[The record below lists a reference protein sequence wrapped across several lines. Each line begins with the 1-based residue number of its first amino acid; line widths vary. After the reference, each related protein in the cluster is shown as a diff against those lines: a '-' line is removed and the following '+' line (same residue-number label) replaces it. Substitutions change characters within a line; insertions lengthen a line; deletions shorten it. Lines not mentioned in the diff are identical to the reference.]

1 MNGDWPAQGKDCDD
15 SIQGQ
20 VSGDSVDQVPMWT
33 HTPCME
39 ERSKLINLDRQHMTR
54 GADEDALRPEGTE
67 PLLLDEAI
75 SNMSDG
81 VAVYGPDGRLEFCN
95 HSFREIHGY
104 SEAQTQ
110 FGIATYDELGPQD
123 KAKPITQYTRVSFE
137 EKLHQLRT
145 NGLNIVKKRSGDRIY
160 ERRQWATASGG
171 MVSLI
176 ADITAHHRLEL
187 VQQGRNKVLEMLA
200 RGQSLDAILTTL
212 VESCEAAFP
221 AMLGSLHLIDDTG
234 TRLLSGA
241 APSLPDFFVEASNG
255 LEIGMAAGS
264 CGTAAYLKERVIVSD
279 IMTHPYWAKYTELA
293 EKADLKAC
301 WSQPILS
308 TDGNILGT
316 FAMYYRNV
324 TEPSDEELKFISE
337 TANLA
342 GVAIEAHHAN
352 TARLAAQHNAER
364 ANQAKSQFLAT
375 MSHEFRTP
383 LNAIL
388 GISDMLRGRYL
399 GDIDSDEYIAYAADI
414 YNSGRHLLDLIND
427 ILDISEIEAGKRTFN
442 FETFYTDTPL
452 TECIK
457 SVRPLAD
464 AESIELTS
472 DIETDLP
479 ALYADKRAF
488 TQIVLNL
495 LSNAIK
501 FTLRGGAVTVSVD
514 HVNDSIV
521 LRVTDTGI
529 GIPAHIQ
536 DSITKPFAQG
546 QSNPLVTQKGT
557 GLGLAIV
564 DSLVK
569 THGGTMAFDSKI
581 DVGTTVTVSLP
592 LRGDARAP

>member
-1 MNGDWPAQGKDCDD
+1 MNRDWPAQAIDCDD
-15 SIQGQ
+15 SIQDQ
-20 VSGDSVDQVPMWT
+20 VAGDSVDQVFLRT
-33 HTPCME
+33 HTLRME
-39 ERSKLINLDRQHMTR
+39 EKSKLINLDRRHSKR
-54 GADEDALRPEGTE
+54 GADEDALRPIDTQ
-67 PLLLDEAI
+67 PLHLDEAV

-81 VAVYGPDGRLEFCN
+81 LAVYGPDGRLEFCN
-95 HSFREIHGY
+95 QSFRKIHGY
-104 SEAQTQ
+104 TDAQTQ
-110 FGIATYDELGPQD
+110 IGVATYNELGKHD
-123 KAKPITQYTRVSFE
+123 KAKPITQYRQASFE
-137 EKLHQLRT
+137 ERLQQLRKS
-145 NGLNIVKKRSGDRIY
+145 GLNIVKKRSGKRIY

-187 VQQGRNKVLEMLA
+187 IQQGRNRVLEMLA
-200 RGQSLDAILTTL
+200 KGHPLNAILTAL

-221 AMLGSLHLIDDTG
+221 AMLGSLHLIDDAG
-234 TRLLSGA
+234 KRLRSGA
-241 APSLPDFFVEASNG
+241 APSLPDFFVEASDG
-255 LEIGMAAGS
+255 LEIGMAVGS
-264 CGTAAYLKERVIVSD
+264 CGTAAHLKETVVVSD
-279 IMTHPYWAKYTELA
+279 ITTHPYWAAFTELA
-293 EKADLKAC
+293 EKAGVRAC
-301 WSQPILS
+301 WSQPIIAA
-308 TDGNILGT
+308 DGKVLGT
-316 FAMYYRNV
+316 FAMYYRDV
-324 TEPSDEELKFISE
+324 AEPSDEELKFIAE

-342 GVAIEAHHAN
+342 GIAIEAHHTN
-352 TARLAAQHNAER
+352 TARLAAQQNAER

-388 GISDMLRGRYL
+388 GISDMLRGKHL

-414 YNSGRHLLDLIND
+414 HNSGRHLLDLIND

-442 FETFYTDTPL
+442 FETFRTDTPL

-457 SVRPLAD
+457 SIRPLAA
-464 AESIELTS
+464 AEDIELTAE
-472 DIETDLP
+472 IATDLP

-501 FTLRGGAVTVSVD
+501 FTLPGGDVAVSVN
-514 HVNDSIV
+514 HVDNSIV

-569 THGGTMAFDSKI
+569 THGGTMKFDSKI

-592 LRGDARAP
+592 LRRNAAST

>member
-1 MNGDWPAQGKDCDD
+1 
-15 SIQGQ
+15 
-20 VSGDSVDQVPMWT
+20 
-33 HTPCME
+33 ME
-39 ERSKLINLDRQHMTR
+39 ENSKLINLNKR
-54 GADEDALRPEGTE
+54 GEDDDAFQPPRTKPLR
-67 PLLLDEAI
+67 LDEAV

-81 VAVYGPDGRLEFCN
+81 LAVYDPNGRLEFCN
-95 HSFREIHGY
+95 QSFRDIHGY

-110 FGIATYDELGPQD
+110 LGIATYDELGQLD
-123 KAKPITQYTRVSFE
+123 KAKSITQHTPISFATR
-137 EKLHQLRT
+137 LQQLRED
-145 NGLNIVKKRSGDRIY
+145 GLNVVKQRSGERIY
-160 ERRQWATASGG
+160 ERRQWATTLGG

-176 ADITAHHRLEL
+176 TDITAHHRLEL
-187 VQQGRNKVLEMLA
+187 IQQGRNKVLEMLA
-200 RGQSLDAILTTL
+200 RGQPLNAILTTL

-221 AMLGSLHLIDDTG
+221 AMLGSLHLIDDAG
-234 TRLLSGA
+234 KRLLSGA
-241 APSLPDFFVEASNG
+241 APSLPEFFVEASNG

-279 IMTHPYWAKYTELA
+279 IATHPYWAKYTALA
-293 EKADLKAC
+293 EQARLRAC

-308 TDGNILGT
+308 TDGNVLGT
-316 FAMYYRNV
+316 FAMYYRDI
-324 TEPSDEELKFISE
+324 TEPSEEELKFIAE

-342 GVAIEAHHAN
+342 GIAIEAHHTS
-352 TARLAAQHNAER
+352 TARQAAQQNAEK

-388 GISDMLRGRYL
+388 GISDMLRGKYL

-442 FETFYTDTPL
+442 FEAFYTDNPL

-464 AESIELTS
+464 AEDIELTAEIAS
-472 DIETDLP
+472 GLP

-501 FTLRGGAVTVSVD
+501 FTLRGGAVTVSIS
-514 HVNDSIV
+514 HVSDSIV

-529 GIPAHIQ
+529 GIPAHVQ

-569 THGGTMAFDSKI
+569 THGGTMTFDSTVG
-581 DVGTTVTVSLP
+581 VGTTVTVSLP
-592 LRGDARAP
+592 VRGEVTAS